1 MSLKK
6 IRINKPQHLI
16 RLLNEQINA
25 VRNDDELSIQEKART
40 IGYLAEKVAKCM
52 NIKQEEGHVQ
62 SESMAQFTKA
72 INDSVSAFGVVFEY
86 NGQSRINF
94 DGEQEETEE
103 EPSQD
108 RAEPRE
114 SQATRTTGGL
124 ASNHTNSMF

>member
-40 IGYLAEKVAKCM
+40 IGYLVEKVAKCM
-52 NIKQEEGHVQ
+52 NIKQEEGQGQ

-72 INDSVSAFGVVFEY
+72 INDSMSAFGVVFEY

-94 DGEQEETEE
+94 DSEQEETEE
-103 EPSQD
+103 PSQD
-108 RAEPRE
+108 RVEPRE
-114 SQATRTTGGL
+114 SQATLTTGGL

>member
-52 NIKQEEGHVQ
+52 NIKQEEGQGQ

-72 INDSVSAFGVVFEY
+72 INDSMSAFGVVFEY

-94 DGEQEETEE
+94 DGEQEDRRRTE
-103 EPSQD
+103 PRQS
-108 RAEPRE
+108 RAEGIP
-114 SQATRTTGGL
+114 SD
-124 ASNHTNSMF
+124 TNNGRACI